1 MNKAISWS
9 FEEQDVIYYMQN
21 AKTPRQ
27 VVKAMSMLENQK
39 DILDIKTI
47 TDSTINAIKR
57 VVAIQRG
64 SEKKE
69 SIQSLYKQL
78 HRVIYQK
85 QYQTDVFD
93 VLVSIEDRKSIVKK
107 IVSLDD
113 DEIDENEINDE
124 KIDNEDTEIYPE
136 IPWKKKYNKWVKQ
149 MNSEM
154 MDENTA
160 RNILQDV
167 LVNLKWQEQRLI
179 DISNIKNDS
188 LIAVFMQ
195 EYNQITKNMQ
205 NILTNELSSYKWY
218 DNDIMRAKIIIE
230 SLIDEIKYS
239 QNPILYIKKLRG
251 NELTPIQSKIKL
263 IKEIFDKIWKKYN

>member
-93 VLVSIEDRKSIVKK
+93 VLVSIEDRKPIVKK

-113 DEIDENEINDE
+113 DEIDE
-124 KIDNEDTEIYPE
+124 NEDTEIYPE